1 MFRRLKQFVEALFAR
16 VSKDDYTFLSDY
28 VTLAERDLFLRM
40 PRYDQRHSLN
50 VGNFLRR
57 HGHSLELVRAGL
69 LHDIGKGENAE
80 LTLIRRSLCVLLEKL
95 APSKVEKLVKW
106 RKGKLGEALYVHLNH
121 PEIGA
126 RLLEGLDTDG
136 HIVKLVRYHHDQKR
150 IQRNEELKILRQVD
164 NKF

>member
-16 VSKDDYTFLSDY
+16 VGKDDYTFLSDY

-50 VGNFLRR
+50 VGGFLRR
-57 HGHSLELVRAGL
+57 HGHTLELVRAGL

-80 LTLIRRSLCVLLEKL
+80 LTLVRRSLCVLLERF
-95 APSKVEKLVKW
+95 APAKVEELTHKK
-106 RKGKLGEALYVHLNH
+106 KGKLGQALYIHLNH

-126 RLLEGLDTDG
+126 KLLEGLGTDNY
-136 HIVKLVRYHHDQKR
+136 IVELVRYHHNQKK
-150 IQRNEELKILRQVD
+150 IKQNQELKILREAD
-164 NKF
+164 NRY